1 MNHKQV
7 GFRQLLCEVR
17 AFHIKFYESSIHES
31 NTNLK
36 TKPNMS
42 KGNFC
47 KGRPWIEGLKRDSKK
62 FDSNP
67 SSHPNQLY
75 DFPNPSSKN
84 RFFFSTAW
92 TMSTGHPNY
101 IRDKTN
107 RGINFQIIRTKL
119 PYS

>member
-84 RFFFSTAW
+84 RFFFQQ
-92 TMSTGHPNY
+92 
-101 IRDKTN
+101 
-107 RGINFQIIRTKL
+107 RGQCPLDIPIIFEIKPIEAL
-119 PYS
+119 ISK